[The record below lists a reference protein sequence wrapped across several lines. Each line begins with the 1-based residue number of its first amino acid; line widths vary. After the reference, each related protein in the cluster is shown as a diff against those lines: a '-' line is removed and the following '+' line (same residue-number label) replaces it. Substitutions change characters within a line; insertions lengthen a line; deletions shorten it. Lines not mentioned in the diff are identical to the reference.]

1 MAGVLP
7 PVRPG
12 THPAAPDRSPYIIS
26 LHDLV
31 NRFASSPE
39 MAAIL
44 KGLIEYRAA
53 LYSPGITKGFQWV
66 NGSFLE
72 DVETNDSRPPNDVD
86 VVTYIVIPS
95 GSSQAGLLPALA
107 PLMDKNATK
116 AKYKVDAHVFSLQ
129 QVTVPNVCYWYSLW
143 SHRRDGLWK
152 GFAQIPLDPVGDPA
166 AQAGLANLTAT
177 GFGP

>member
-12 THPAAPDRSPYIIS
+12 SHPAGPDRSPYMIS
-26 LHDLV
+26 LYELV
-31 NRFASSPE
+31 NRFAISPE
-39 MAAIL
+39 RAVIL
-44 KGLIEYRAA
+44 KGLIEYRSD
-53 LYSPGITKGFQWV
+53 LYATGIVDGFQWV

-72 DVETNDSRPPNDVD
+72 DVESNENRPPNDVD
-86 VVTYIVIPS
+86 VVTYIVLPS
-95 GSSQAGLLPALA
+95 GTSQAGLLPALA

-152 GFAQIPLDPVGDPA
+152 GFAQIPLDPSGDPVALA
-166 AQAGLANLTAT
+166 ALDHLTAT